1 MSARIATCLVLLAAP
16 LLASAGRYQPGE
28 TWLEAVRVP
37 EPFLPYRLG
46 VVEFEEGT
54 TGDWLEYLG
63 DLRATVRGANYF
75 QRTDA
80 PRLRVQI
87 TRGYQDGGADE
98 KGCKSSPGTL
108 ALTYRFLDGEREV
121 NRFSITT
128 QAPVSGSDNDLD
140 AAMAGNLKYLLLEL
154 RKQQGDGAF
163 AAQAAVLEN
172 GIQGELGKGSSLGCK
187 VGVVLAR
194 GFVATVEG
202 TVAVVKG
209 AGQVAGVALE
219 VAASPEFQSAMQE
232 AMAEQQRQ
240 QAQHQAF
247 MDNINAQVE
256 ADRQRREAQQRAEAE
271 QLAAQQAAQQ
281 QQLDAQQAAQQQQL
295 DAQQAAQQQA
305 AREALAAE
313 KARADAERTRQ
324 EAQRRIAEQQRK
336 AEEAEAE
343 RARRRAEELAAR
355 EKAVAEERQRR
366 ELQKRQDE
374 AALRT
379 AFQGRAT
386 TCAGGGSGILYLQTS
401 RPPKLGCN
409 VQFEARCPGT
419 QPGNGVS
426 FGQNNYV
433 GGSCMGIGDAIQ
445 IGQMSCSADQVR
457 IEMTRATCS

>member
-1 MSARIATCLVLLAAP
+1 MNWRACISARIATCLVLLAAP
-16 LLASAGRYQPGE
+16 LLASAGRYQPEE

-46 VVEFEEGT
+46 VVDFEEGT
-54 TGDWLEYLG
+54 GGDWLEYLG
-63 DLRATVRGANYF
+63 DLRATLRGANYF

-80 PRLRVQI
+80 PRLRLRI

-154 RKQQGDGAF
+154 RKGQGDGAF
-163 AAQAAVLEN
+163 SAQAVALEN
-172 GIQGELGKGSSLGCK
+172 AIRSELGTGSSLGCK

-209 AGQVAGVALE
+209 VGQVAGVALE
-219 VAASPEFQSAMQE
+219 VAASPEFQSAMHE

-240 QAQHQAF
+240 QAQQQAF

-256 ADRQRREAQQRAEAE
+256 ADRQQREAQQRAQAE

-281 QQLDAQQAAQQQQL
+281 QQR

-305 AREALAAE
+305 GREAMAAE
-313 KARADAERTRQ
+313 KAKAEAERSRQ

-343 RARRRAEELAAR
+343 RARKRAEQLAAR
-355 EKAVAEERQRR
+355 EKAAAEERQRR
-366 ELQKRQDE
+366 EQQKRQDE
-374 AALRT
+374 AALRSG
-379 AFQGRAT
+379 FRGRAT

-401 RPPKLGCN
+401 SPPKLGCN
-409 VQFEARCPGT
+409 VRFEARCPGT

-457 IEMTRATCS
+457 IEMTGATCG

>member
-16 LLASAGRYQPGE
+16 LLASAGRYQPEE

-54 TGDWLEYLG
+54 SGDWLEYLG
-63 DLRATVRGANYF
+63 DLRATLRGANYF
-75 QRTDA
+75 QRADA
-80 PRLRVQI
+80 PRLRLQI
-87 TRGYQDGGADE
+87 TRGYEDGGADE
-98 KGCKSSPGTL
+98 KGCKNTPGTL
-108 ALTYRFLDGEREV
+108 ALTYRLLDGEREV

-128 QAPVSGSDNDLD
+128 QAPPSGSDNDLD
-140 AAMAGNLKYLLLEL
+140 GAMSGNLKFLLLEL
-154 RKQQGDGAF
+154 RKGQGDGAF
-163 AAQAAVLEN
+163 AAQAAALEN
-172 GIQGELGKGSSLGCK
+172 GVRSELGTGSSLGCK
-187 VGVVLAR
+187 VGVVMKR
-194 GFVATVEG
+194 GLVATLEG
-202 TVAVVKG
+202 TVAVAKG
-209 AGQVAGVALE
+209 VGQVAGVALE
-219 VAASPEFQSAMQE
+219 VAASPEFQSAMHE

-271 QLAAQQAAQQ
+271 QLAAQQ
-281 QQLDAQQAAQQQQL
+281 QQLAAQQAAQQQQL

-305 AREALAAE
+305 GREAMAAE

-355 EKAVAEERQRR
+355 EKAIAEERQRR
-366 ELQKRQDE
+366 EQQKRQDE

-409 VQFEARCPGT
+409 VQFEARCPAT

-457 IEMTRATCS
+457 IEMTRATCG